1 MRIASFNV
9 ENLFNRVKVMN
20 RDNWEDG
27 KQVLDLYARFN
38 KIICKE
44 KYSAAD
50 KAKIAEILTA
60 LGLAKSDDTKLVV
73 LRQNHEKLVRRPKGG
88 GIEVIAEGRDEW
100 IGWLELKVEP
110 VDAAA
115 IENTARI
122 IHEVDADILAV
133 IEAEDR
139 IALLRFSDQMLERVG
154 ATPYPHTMLIDG
166 NDERGIDVGVLT
178 KQDYALN
185 SICSHVDDRDGQGLV
200 FSRDCP
206 EYEVQL
212 PSGDMLLVLVN
223 HLKSKGF
230 GSQATSNARRKR
242 QAERIK
248 DIYDRR
254 RAKGRKLIAVV
265 GDLNDTPDSDPLSPL
280 LGNGSDLKDVSE
292 HPKWQDDGFPGTWG
306 NGNASGKIDYILLS
320 PELYQK
326 VTAAGVNRKGVWGG
340 KNGDRWEIL
349 PTITRKVEAASDHAA
364 IWADLNA

>member
-50 KAKIAEILTA
+50 KAKIAETLTA

-242 QAERIK
+242 QAG
-248 DIYDRR
+248 
-254 RAKGRKLIAVV
+254 AHQGHL
-265 GDLNDTPDSDPLSPL
+265 
-280 LGNGSDLKDVSE
+280 
-292 HPKWQDDGFPGTWG
+292 
-306 NGNASGKIDYILLS
+306 
-320 PELYQK
+320 
-326 VTAAGVNRKGVWGG
+326 
-340 KNGDRWEIL
+340 
-349 PTITRKVEAASDHAA
+349 
-364 IWADLNA
+364 